1 MSGTSWSE
9 RLFGGLRR
17 TAERLG
23 ENLSGLAGKS
33 RLDDDD
39 LDRIE
44 DALITADLGPEM
56 AARIRE
62 RLAAR
67 RDAVAGGTEE
77 LRRIVAEEIAAVLRP
92 VAEPLDIDAV
102 PRPQVILVIGVNGSG
117 KTTTITKL
125 AHLFQEQD

>member
-1 MSGTSWSE
+1 ACGTRQHRAGAHRRARRRADGGNAHRQGWNGMSTSWSE

-17 TAERLG
+17 TSERLG
-23 ENLSGLAGKS
+23 ENLSGLTGKG

-44 DALITADLGPEM
+44 EALITADLGPAM

-67 RDAVAGGTEE
+67 RDAVAGSTEE
-77 LRRIVAEEIAAVLRP
+77 LRKVVAEE
-92 VAEPLDIDAV
+92 
-102 PRPQVILVIGVNGSG
+102 
-117 KTTTITKL
+117 
-125 AHLFQEQD
+125 